1 MMLLLQHATGDP
13 DASASSRFAIDG
25 HPLNFLSPTAP
36 EEYPLEDRA
45 TLLLGTDT
53 NLRDNGAPLFGVGT
67 NAFRHRAGLSGFR
80 LHALGVKRF
89 LCVPRAQNAIELGI
103 EARNDRRCCP
113 CRRHQRYP
121 QNCLVARE
129 AGLGDG

>member
-1 MMLLLQHATGDP
+1 MRP
-13 DASASSRFAIDG
+13 
-25 HPLNFLSPTAP
+25 
-36 EEYPLEDRA
+36 
-45 TLLLGTDT
+45 LLLGADT

-89 LCVPRAQNAIELGI
+89 LCVARAQNAIELGI

-121 QNCLVARE
+121 QNSLVARE
-129 AGLGDG
+129 AGSAMVDTSGSTGTRSLPLVATARN